1 MTNNLIPYSPRITE
15 EEARRT
21 IESMNLIDGFLFDSV
36 IENPDDARM
45 VIGKILKTVFGRE
58 FADIIVTGQKTFQ
71 GIDRGYHGIRLDAHV
86 FEDSAGEL
94 TATIYDVEVENRPSD
109 KRDLPRRMRYYEAM
123 VDDKL
128 LSSMTDYLSLPD
140 FISIIILS
148 YDPFGADEMYYE
160 VRSSILNHPDIP
172 YDDGIKHIF
181 LYCNGKMDDHFRE
194 KRGKHLAELLK
205 YFISGQLPDT
215 ENSDITIINEIV
227 NRVKRRK
234 EVTGRYMQQWDREN
248 QIRRETQ
255 YEDARSFIL
264 FGQEI
269 GVSKETIIDNLKSKM
284 NLKDSLIHDLFN
296 DMETSL
302 KD

>member
-1 MTNNLIPYSPRITE
+1 
-15 EEARRT
+15 
-21 IESMNLIDGFLFDSV
+21 
-36 IENPDDARM
+36 
-45 VIGKILKTVFGRE
+45 
-58 FADIIVTGQKTFQ
+58 
-71 GIDRGYHGIRLDAHV
+71 
-86 FEDSAGEL
+86 
-94 TATIYDVEVENRPSD
+94 
-109 KRDLPRRMRYYEAM
+109 
-123 VDDKL
+123 
-128 LSSMTDYLSLPD
+128 
-140 FISIIILS
+140 
-148 YDPFGADEMYYE
+148 
-160 VRSSILNHPDIP
+160 
-172 YDDGIKHIF
+172 
-181 LYCNGKMDDHFRE
+181 MDDHFRE